1 MFLKLILFFK
11 KNKPKLLGYWVKLFY
26 SSSTFEIGENFKCDS
41 IPDILITQN
50 GKITIADNVYLRRNV
65 ELRSH
70 NEAEIKIANDI
81 RIDRGVRILAANTST
96 IDIKS
101 GTRIGLYSIL
111 NGGDSITVNENCLIS
126 GFVYLQT
133 SMHRHKDDVPIKNQG
148 YDHKPI
154 TLGQNSWLGAHVVIL
169 PGVTL
174 GEKCVVGSNAVVN
187 KSFGSKETIVGV
199 PAKSINKT

>member
-1 MFLKLILFFK
+1 MFLKLILLFK
-11 KNKPKLLGYWVKLFY
+11 KNKPKLIGYWVKLFY
-26 SSSTFEIGENFKCDS
+26 SSSTFAIGQNFKCDS
-41 IPDILITQN
+41 IPDILLTQN
-50 GKITIADNVYLRRNV
+50 GKITIGNNVYLRRNV

-70 NEAEIKIANDI
+70 HDAEIKIANNI
-81 RIDRGVRILAANTST
+81 RVDRGVRILAANSST
-96 IDIKS
+96 VDIKS
-101 GTRIGLYSIL
+101 GTRIGLYSIF

-133 SMHRHKDDVPIKNQG
+133 SMHIHEDDAPIKNQG

-154 TLGQNSWLGAHVVIL
+154 TLGPNSWLGAHVVIL

-187 KSFGSKETIVGV
+187 KSFGTKMTIVGV
-199 PAKSINKT
+199 PAKSINKS